1 MNLESEFLGAVFS
14 EEGVLLDVVWVSLQL
29 LYNVLILKAH
39 SSVLTTNSIHRATS
53 TKDDKS
59 NTTSTK
65 LKQELQL
72 NKA

>member
-39 SSVLTTNSIHRATS
+39 SSVQTTNSIHRATS